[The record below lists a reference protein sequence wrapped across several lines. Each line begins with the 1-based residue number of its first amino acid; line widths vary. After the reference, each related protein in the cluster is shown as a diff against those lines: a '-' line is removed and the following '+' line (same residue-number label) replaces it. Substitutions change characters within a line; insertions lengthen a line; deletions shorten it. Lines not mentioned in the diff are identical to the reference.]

1 MQAELFAAILAAKDG
16 IFHRELLTD
25 FGYPPQGPTIIYSDS
40 KSCVAV
46 SLDPVAF
53 KQLKHILRYAE
64 GRKVELKAKARMT
77 DPDYTKIRKWI
88 KGIGEIMDGR
98 IKMYEQVLQFVNKD
112 YG

>member
-1 MQAELFAAILAAKDG
+1 MLWRHGEPERRHGRSGAEKREQDTRRETGLQYTVRYIILYEVRCA
-16 IFHRELLTD
+16 D
-25 FGYPPQGPTIIYSDS
+25 FL
-40 KSCVAV
+40 V
-46 SLDPVAF
+46 SACP
-53 KQLKHILRYAE
+53 R
-64 GRKVELKAKARMT
+64 RKVELNAKARKT